1 MDNKI
6 SKDKKGLEISWI
18 GMDGFLVAL
27 YFVLVGII
35 YYAISAH
42 NDFIIGRLIP
52 YGIMIT
58 VTAIFANYL
67 TVVFKFMKKSGNSGS
82 ESKEAK

>member
-1 MDNKI
+1 MENKA
-6 SKDKKGLEISWI
+6 SNEKKDLEISWI

-52 YGIMIT
+52 YGIMLT
-58 VTAIFANYL
+58 VTAIFGNYL
-67 TVVFKFMKKSGNSGS
+67 STVFKFMKKAKDTASA
-82 ESKEAK
+82 SKEVK